1 MTLRQSVSLKT
12 LCSFLAAIVTVD
24 MEREFGGCI
33 KLLIGVDLPNRL
45 LEDCNDHLKC
55 HSG

>member
-33 KLLIGVDLPNRL
+33 KLLVGVDLPNRL